1 MLLGYLILGHLLG
14 DFIFQP
20 NKLVLWKMRSKM
32 GTLVHAGIHFILNPL
47 ILLPFIINGYIWPI
61 GAAFGLSFAHF
72 WLDQAKINYEL
83 KHDKKVLPFLIDQL
97 LHLLA
102 ILLIYFF
109 LQNLTLALPTG
120 DFYTIYTDIRLIIFI
135 SFLILSTTVVEI
147 YFFQRKR
154 EKNHSAIF
162 KMNPK
167 GILIRITVVA
177 LIYALFMIL
186 TFYARGNHWDW

>member
-32 GTLVHAGIHFILNPL
+32 GTLVHAGIHFILNLL
-47 ILLPFIINGYIWPI
+47 ILLPFIINGYVWLI
-61 GAAFGLSFAHF
+61 GVAFGLSFVHF
-72 WLDQAKINYEL
+72 WLDQTKINYEL
-83 KHDKKVLPFLIDQL
+83 KHDKKVLPFLIDQM

-109 LQNLTLALPTG
+109 IQNLTLALPTG
-120 DFYTIYTDIRLIIFI
+120 SFYTIYADIRLIIFI

-154 EKNHSAIF
+154 EKNNNAVF
-162 KMNPK
+162 KINPK
-167 GILIRITVVA
+167 GILKRITVVA

-186 TFYARGNHWDW
+186 SFYARGNHWYW